1 MTASIPVLGDTPLE
15 AIESAIERAEAYMV
29 LLVILN
35 GGYQV
40 NLVDIELDIGD
51 RNRISI
57 LYRRRVP
64 NLVPLDLAE
73 NNMGFTLHRNCL
85 KTYRG
90 LEEVGM
96 VGVKKWIEWMTSK
109 TNRHV
114 VEQWLHSEDKSNS
127 IFVVE
132 ELARSAFEAANKGS
146 NYATKVSTVLK
157 KIGLPNLIGKGKC
170 IALAIDAAHN
180 HRCPKSAKR
189 ATLRTL
195 NTETLNSKAN
205 RRKPMKNKLAL
216 FVVGMMLLAT
226 TTKAEWRSS
235 VDDDKF
241 TGETRT
247 VASTHTYGGTPN
259 GSSLVV
265 RCKGGE
271 LDVFMSFG
279 YLNLTD
285 ATTRRYGRSVRLK
298 YIFDGGD
305 VRGDQDFTYSKS
317 GNGLFFFS
325 KESDHNKTFFIEGL
339 RSSSSSVAW
348 FPLQFTERNTFSVR
362 LNYHSAGVTDVTF
375 DLTGAAP
382 HIRKVLET
390 CGVSPEDTS
399 DDHYVTELDSATWIC
414 MTAKHWLEILN
425 KRRKRKFFKAA
436 FDEYCPNAASEAEY
450 CRIGR
455 KFIRLDD
462 EIHMLRLLGRYNE
475 AKIERMMLHY
485 CEQAN
490 D

>member
-189 ATLRTL
+189 ATFSTR
-195 NTETLNSKAN
+195 NTET
-205 RRKPMKNKLAL
+205 
-216 FVVGMMLLAT
+216 
-226 TTKAEWRSS
+226 
-235 VDDDKF
+235 
-241 TGETRT
+241 
-247 VASTHTYGGTPN
+247 H
-259 GSSLVV
+259 
-265 RCKGGE
+265 
-271 LDVFMSFG
+271 
-279 YLNLTD
+279 
-285 ATTRRYGRSVRLK
+285 
-298 YIFDGGD
+298 
-305 VRGDQDFTYSKS
+305 
-317 GNGLFFFS
+317 
-325 KESDHNKTFFIEGL
+325 
-339 RSSSSSVAW
+339 
-348 FPLQFTERNTFSVR
+348 
-362 LNYHSAGVTDVTF
+362 
-375 DLTGAAP
+375 
-382 HIRKVLET
+382 
-390 CGVSPEDTS
+390 
-399 DDHYVTELDSATWIC
+399 
-414 MTAKHWLEILN
+414 
-425 KRRKRKFFKAA
+425 
-436 FDEYCPNAASEAEY
+436 
-450 CRIGR
+450 
-455 KFIRLDD
+455 
-462 EIHMLRLLGRYNE
+462 
-475 AKIERMMLHY
+475 
-485 CEQAN
+485 
-490 D
+490 